1 MNRFKVAREKAHLSQ
16 KSAAISIGVKAPSMS
31 AWENGTAR
39 PTIENLVA
47 MAELYG
53 VTVDYLLGVD
63 TADET
68 IKKEPAAISDDEL
81 RSGIVSRIRSL
92 SDPALVRV
100 GDFLDGLEAGQA
112 IGSAPAAAPGSDAA
126 PAPGSRQA

>member
-1 MNRFKVAREKAHLSQ
+1 MNRFKIARENANLSQ

-31 AWENGTAR
+31 AWENGSAR

-53 VTVDYLLGVD
+53 VTVDYLLGID
-63 TADET
+63 PSDIQET
-68 IKKEPAAISDDEL
+68 KKEPAVSDDEL
-81 RSGIVSRIRSL
+81 RSNIVSRIRSL

-100 GDFLDGLEAGQA
+100 GDFLAGLEAGQA
-112 IGSAPAAAPGSDAA
+112 IGSAEAAGRGSDAA
-126 PAPGSRQA
+126 PSAE